1 MRGVCSYNLTTNW
14 LSDFPLT
21 ESLWKKENITPFN
34 LEKIMESQDVKQI
47 KTSVRK
53 HYADLVKT
61 DESCCSSLTCCP
73 DTDTDNPAEK
83 NGYTEAQISSIP
95 ADATEHSFGCGNPL
109 EYADVQEGD
118 VVVDLG
124 SGAGIDVLLASQ
136 LVGESG
142 KAIGVDMT
150 PEMIEKAR
158 RNAKDAGAKNVD
170 FRLGEIESMPVGNES
185 VDWIISNCVICLSPD
200 KDKVFEEAYRVLK
213 PGGKLMVSDMVA
225 NNVPGW
231 ARAAVSV
238 WVSCISGALPED
250 QYLDAI
256 RRAGFE
262 DVRVL
267 SKSAYAKMRQVE
279 VASVKVAAVKPA

>member
-1 MRGVCSYNLTTNW
+1 M
-14 LSDFPLT
+14 
-21 ESLWKKENITPFN
+21 K
-34 LEKIMESQDVKQI
+34 SQDVKQI
-47 KTSVRK
+47 KESVRK

-109 EYADVQEGD
+109 EYMDVQEGD

-142 KAIGVDMT
+142 RAIGIDMT
-150 PEMIEKAR
+150 PEMIEKAQQ
-158 RNAKDAGAKNVD
+158 NAKEAGAKNVD
-170 FRLGEIESMPVGNES
+170 FRLGEIESMPIEDES
-185 VDWIISNCVICLSPD
+185 VNWIISNCVICLSPD

-213 PGGKLMVSDMVA
+213 PGGKLVVSDMVA
-225 NNVPGW
+225 NNMPEW
-231 ARAAVSV
+231 ARTAVSV

-250 QYLDAI
+250 QYLDSI
-256 RRAGFE
+256 RQAGFE

-279 VASVKVAAVKPA
+279 VASVKVEAVKPA

>member
-1 MRGVCSYNLTTNW
+1 MK
-14 LSDFPLT
+14 P
-21 ESLWKKENITPFN
+21 
-34 LEKIMESQDVKQI
+34 QDVKQI
-47 KTSVRK
+47 KESVRQ
-53 HYADLVKT
+53 HYADLIKT

-73 DTDTDNPAEK
+73 DTKADSPAEK

-95 ADATEHSFGCGNPL
+95 TDAAEHSFGCGNPL
-109 EYADVQEGD
+109 EYAEVQEGD

-142 KAIGVDMT
+142 RAIGIDMT
-150 PEMIEKAR
+150 PEMIEKAQQ
-158 RNAKDAGAKNVD
+158 NASEAGAKNVD
-170 FRLGEIESMPVGNES
+170 FRLGEIESMPVEDES

-200 KDKVFEEAYRVLK
+200 KNKVFKEAYRVLK
-213 PGGKLMVSDMVA
+213 PGGKLVVSDMVA
-225 NNVPGW
+225 NNMPGW
-231 ARAAVSV
+231 ARSAISV

-250 QYLDAI
+250 QYLDSM
-256 RRAGFE
+256 RQAGFE

-279 VASVKVAAVKPA
+279 VASVKVEAVKSA

>member
-1 MRGVCSYNLTTNW
+1 M
-14 LSDFPLT
+14 
-21 ESLWKKENITPFN
+21 K
-34 LEKIMESQDVKQI
+34 SQDVKQI
-47 KTSVRK
+47 KESVRK
-53 HYADLVKT
+53 HYADRIKA

-95 ADATEHSFGCGNPL
+95 TDATEHSFGCGNPL
-109 EYADVQEGD
+109 EYAKVQEGD

-142 KAIGVDMT
+142 SAIGIDMT
-150 PEMIEKAR
+150 PEMIEKAQ
-158 RNAKDAGAKNVD
+158 RNAEAAGAENVD
-170 FRLGEIESMPVGNES
+170 FRLGEIEAMPVEDGS

-213 PGGKLMVSDMVA
+213 PGGKLVVSDMVA
-225 NNVPGW
+225 NNIPGW
-231 ARAAVSV
+231 ARTAVSV
-238 WVSCISGALPED
+238 WVSCISGALPEA
-250 QYLDAI
+250 QYLDSI
-256 RRAGFE
+256 RQAGFE

-267 SKSAYAKMRQVE
+267 SKSAYAKMGQIE
-279 VASVKVAAVKPA
+279 VASVKVAAVKSA

>member
-1 MRGVCSYNLTTNW
+1 M
-14 LSDFPLT
+14 
-21 ESLWKKENITPFN
+21 K
-34 LEKIMESQDVKQI
+34 SQDVKQI
-47 KTSVRK
+47 KESVRK
-53 HYADLVKT
+53 HYADRIKT

-73 DTDTDNPAEK
+73 DTHTESPAEK

-142 KAIGVDMT
+142 SAIGIDMT
-150 PEMIEKAR
+150 PEMIQKAQ
-158 RNAKDAGAKNVD
+158 RNAEEASAKNVD
-170 FRLGEIESMPVGNES
+170 FRLGEIESMPVEDES

-213 PGGKLMVSDMVA
+213 PGGKLVVSDMVA
-225 NNVPGW
+225 NNMPGW
-231 ARAAVSV
+231 ARTAVSA

-250 QYLDAI
+250 QYLDSI
-256 RRAGFE
+256 RQAGFE
-262 DVRVL
+262 EVRVL
-267 SKSAYAKMRQVE
+267 NKSAYAKMGQIE
-279 VASVKVAAVKPA
+279 VASVKVAATKPA

>member
-1 MRGVCSYNLTTNW
+1 M
-14 LSDFPLT
+14 
-21 ESLWKKENITPFN
+21 K
-34 LEKIMESQDVKQI
+34 SQDVEQI
-47 KTSVRK
+47 RESVRK

-73 DTDTDNPAEK
+73 DTSTDSPAEK
-83 NGYTEAQISSIP
+83 NGYTETQISSVP
-95 ADATEHSFGCGNPL
+95 TDAAEHSFGCGNPL
-109 EYADVQEGD
+109 GYADVQAGD

-136 LVGESG
+136 LVGEG
-142 KAIGVDMT
+142 GRAIGIDMT

-158 RNAKDAGAKNVD
+158 QNAKEAGAKNVD
-170 FRLGEIESMPVGNES
+170 FRLGEIESMPVEGES

-200 KDKVFEEAYRVLK
+200 KNKVFEEAYRVLK
-213 PGGKLMVSDMVA
+213 PGGKLVVSDMVA
-225 NNVPGW
+225 NNMPGW

-250 QYLDAI
+250 QYLDSI
-256 RRAGFE
+256 RQAGFE
-262 DVRVL
+262 NVRVL

-279 VASVKVAAVKPA
+279 VASVKVEAIKPA